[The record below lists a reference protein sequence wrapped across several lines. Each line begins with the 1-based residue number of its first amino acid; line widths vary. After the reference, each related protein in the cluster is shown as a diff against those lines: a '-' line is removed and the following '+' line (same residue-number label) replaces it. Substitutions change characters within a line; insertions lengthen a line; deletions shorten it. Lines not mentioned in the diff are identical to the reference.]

1 MPSLFEKNIQYL
13 KGVGEKRAKLFA
25 KIGAPTVGDLLR
37 LYPRAYEDWSQH
49 SRIRDTVLNQV
60 AVVKAAVLRRP
71 TEHRV
76 KGGKLLYKTTVT
88 DGETDMALTFFN
100 NKYIPTLLKEGETYL
115 FRGKVTG
122 TLLRREMLSPEF
134 LPEAKELAIQPV
146 YPATAGLSS
155 RQIGAAVRNALAMLP
170 EQLHDPLP
178 DKLREEYHLCT
189 LRYALETIHF
199 PKNQEEIA
207 AARFRLTF
215 EEFLVLQLGLLR
227 IKSGRKSQNLHPIP
241 NQFPQGF
248 AQLLPFQL
256 TGAQRRAIG
265 EAVADMAG
273 AAPMNRLIQGD
284 VGSGKTAV
292 AAALCWAVIQN
303 GMQAA
308 LMAPTEIL
316 AAQHY
321 HSLNTLLEPAHIACA
336 LLTGSVKPG
345 EKKKIYQ
352 ALADGRIQLVIG
364 THALLGDQVAF
375 QNLGLVITD
384 EQHRFGVGQR
394 SALAQKGASPH
405 LLVMSATPIPRT
417 LALMVYGDLDISVLD
432 ELPPGR
438 QKIETYLIDPSKRKR
453 AFGYVQRHLD
463 AGRQGYLICPLIDE
477 DESGLQSVTRYGEL
491 VREAFPTA
499 AVGILHGRM
508 KPGEKDRVM
517 ESFSKGET
525 QLLVSTTVVEVGVD
539 VPNAVIM
546 VIENAERYGLSQLHQ
561 LRGRIGRGKYK
572 STCILITEAQG
583 EDTLKRLKLFRDTSD
598 GFQIAETDLRLRGP
612 GDFFGQ
618 RQHGLPQLKIADMAT
633 DMDVLQQAQSCAKKL
648 SAQNALD
655 QPAYKGLRGEI
666 RRLFEKAGSDGVVL

>member
-1 MPSLFEKNIQYL
+1 MSPLFELDIQNG
-13 KGVGEKRAKLFA
+13 KGVGPQRAKLFR
-25 KIGAPTVGDLLR
+25 KLGVPTVGDLLR

-49 SRIRDTVLNQV
+49 CLIRDTTLNEV
-60 AVVKAAVLRRP
+60 AVVKATVLRRP

-88 DGETDMALTFFN
+88 DGDSDMALTFFN
-100 NKYIPTLLKEGETYL
+100 NKYIPTLLREGETYL
-115 FRGKVTG
+115 LRGKVTG
-122 TLLRREMLSPEF
+122 TFLRREMLAPEF
-134 LPEAKELAIQPV
+134 LPQAKELSIQPV

-155 RQIGAAVRNALAMLP
+155 RQIGAAVKNALAMLP

-178 DKLREEYHLCT
+178 DPLREKYHLCT

-199 PKNQEEIA
+199 PKTQEEIA
-207 AARFRLTF
+207 TARFRLTF

-227 IKSGRKSQNLHPIP
+227 IKSGRKTHNFHPIP
-241 NQFPQGF
+241 QEFPEGF
-248 AQLLPFQL
+248 CGLLPFQL

-273 AAPMNRLIQGD
+273 PAPMNRLIQGD

-292 AAALCWAVIQN
+292 AAALCWAVIQQ

-316 AAQHY
+316 ATQHY
-321 HSLNTLLEPAHIACA
+321 HSLKELLEPAHIAVA

-345 EKKKIYQ
+345 EKKKLYS
-352 ALADGRIQLVIG
+352 ALEDGRIQLVIG
-364 THALLGDQVAF
+364 THALLSEKVAF
-375 QNLGLVITD
+375 RNLGLVITD

-438 QKIETYLIDPSKRKR
+438 QKIETFLISPDKRQR
-453 AFGYVQRHLD
+453 AFGYVQKHLD
-463 AGRQGYLICPLIDE
+463 QGRQGYLICPLIEE
-477 DESGLQSVTRYGEL
+477 DDSGLQSVTQYGEL
-491 VREAFPTA
+491 VKEAFPTA
-499 AVGILHGRM
+499 TVGVLHGKM
-508 KPGEKDRVM
+508 KPAEKEQVM
-517 ESFSKGET
+517 EAFSRGEV

-546 VIENAERYGLSQLHQ
+546 VIEDADRYGLSQLHQ
-561 LRGRIGRGKYK
+561 LRGRIGRGQYK
-572 STCILITEAQG
+572 STCILITGAQNP
-583 EDTLKRLKLFRDTSD
+583 DTLKRLKLFRDTSD
-598 GFQIAETDLRLRGP
+598 GFQIAEADLKLRGP

-618 RQHGLPQLKIADMAT
+618 RQHGLPQLKIADMTT
-633 DMDVLQQAQSCAKKL
+633 DMEVLRQAQRCAREL
-648 SAQNALD
+648 LQQNALEE
-655 QPAYKGLRGEI
+655 PAYRGLRGEI
-666 RRLFEKAGSDGVVL
+666 RRLFEKAGGEEVVL